1 MKRILVVLCCLLA
14 PLFMQA
20 GEYSQRPIPRD
31 VVEAFFVKYNHP
43 TNSDMTLLQAEE
55 KLKGTIVVQIS
66 MESCGTCIKMKQAMD
81 RAEIVDLWSENGV
94 RFYQIDAAEE
104 DPAKYV
110 DNFYGWIKKQTRIAT
125 VPLIMIF
132 KNGEFDGMRN
142 GYEAEPTE
150 EYDAEFIKKLK
161 IKTGLESIS

>member
-20 GEYSQRPIPRD
+20 GEYSQRPIPSD
-31 VVEAFFVKYNHP
+31 VVEAFFIMNNHP

-66 MESCGTCIKMKQAMD
+66 MDRCTTCIKMKQAMD
-81 RAEIVDLWSENGV
+81 RANIVNLWSEKGV
-94 RFYQIDAAEE
+94 RFYQIDADEE
-104 DPAKYV
+104 YPAKHV
-110 DNFYGWIKKQTRIAT
+110 NDFYGWIKENTKIET

-132 KNGEFDGMRN
+132 KNGKFAGMRN
-142 GYEAEPTE
+142 GYEVEPTE
-150 EYDAEFIKKLK
+150 EYDAKFIK
-161 IKTGLESIS
+161 ILESIS